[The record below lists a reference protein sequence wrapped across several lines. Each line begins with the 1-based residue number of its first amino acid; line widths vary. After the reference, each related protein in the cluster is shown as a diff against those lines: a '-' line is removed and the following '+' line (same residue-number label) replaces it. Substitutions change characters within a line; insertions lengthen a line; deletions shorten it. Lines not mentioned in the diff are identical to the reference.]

1 MKLIHCADLHLD
13 SDMRTNLTKEQ
24 VKERKAEL
32 LNTFHRMVEYAA
44 ANDVQAILIA
54 GDLFDKKNVGVKARN
69 AVWDEIMHHEN
80 ILFYYLRGNH
90 DADSFLSAVE
100 TRPDN
105 LKLFEDT
112 WTTYELGGTVC
123 ISGLELNEKNA
134 SQAYVSLVLDA
145 ERFNI
150 VMLHGQEME
159 HRARDKAEVVSI
171 RELRNHFIDYLALGH
186 IHSYKFERLDSRGVY
201 CYPGCLEGRGYDEAG
216 MHGFVLLDIDEK
228 NKTFTH
234 EFIAFAKRQIYVE
247 PVDIT
252 DCNDMTDVQNRIEA
266 VLTDK
271 APAPEGMLKLVL
283 VGKVDISLVLDM
295 DLLLQK
301 LEGRFY
307 HVKLSNETSLR
318 VDYASLETEKSLKGE
333 FVRVVKASS
342 LTDEQKAAVIRL
354 GIQALTKED
363 IDICS

>member
-1 MKLIHCADLHLD
+1 M
-13 SDMRTNLTKEQ
+13 
-24 VKERKAEL
+24 
-32 LNTFHRMVEYAA
+32 
-44 ANDVQAILIA
+44 
-54 GDLFDKKNVGVKARN
+54 
-69 AVWDEIMHHEN
+69 
-80 ILFYYLRGNH
+80 
-90 DADSFLSAVE
+90 E

-216 MHGFVLLDIDEK
+216 VHGFVLLDIDEK

-271 APAPEGMLKLVL
+271 APAPEGMLKLML

>member
-44 ANDVQAILIA
+44 ANDVRAILIA
-54 GDLFDKKNVGVKARN
+54 GDLFDRKNVGVKARN
-69 AVWDEIMHHEN
+69 AVWDEIMHHEE
-80 ILFYYLRGNH
+80 IVFYYLRGNH

-100 TRPDN
+100 VRPDN
-105 LKLFEDT
+105 LKLFDDT
-112 WTTYELGGTVC
+112 WTTYELGAAVR
-123 ISGLELNEKNA
+123 ISGLELTEKNA

-145 ERFNI
+145 DRFNI

-159 HRARDKAEVVSI
+159 HKARDKAEVISL

-186 IHSYKFERLDSRGVY
+186 IHSHKFERLDSRGFY

-216 MHGFVLLDIDEK
+216 LHGFELLDIDEQ

-234 EFIAFAKRQIYVE
+234 EFVALAKRQIYVE
-247 PVDIT
+247 YVDIT
-252 DCNDMTDVQNRIEA
+252 DCRDMIEVYDRIEG
-266 VLTDK
+266 VLDDVS
-271 APAPEGMLKLVL
+271 PGSESMVKLVL
-283 VGKVDISLVLDM
+283 SGKVDVSLVLDT

-307 HVKLSNETSLR
+307 HMKLSNETSFK

-333 FVRVVKASS
+333 FVRVVKASP

-354 GIQALTKED
+354 GIQALMEEE

>member
-44 ANDVQAILIA
+44 ANDVRAILIA

-69 AVWDEIMHHEN
+69 AVWDEIIHHED
-80 ILFYYLRGNH
+80 ILFFYLRGNH

-100 TRPDN
+100 VKPDN

-112 WTTYELGGTVC
+112 WTTYELGDTVR
-123 ISGLELNEKNA
+123 ISGLELNGGNA
-134 SQAYVSLVLDA
+134 AQAYVSMVLDA
-145 ERFNI
+145 DKFNI

-159 HRARDKAEVVSI
+159 HTARDKAEVISMQ
-171 RELRNHFIDYLALGH
+171 ELRNHFIDYLALGH
-186 IHSYKFERLDSRGVY
+186 IHSHKFERLDSRGFY

-216 MHGFVLLDIDEK
+216 IHGFELLDIDEQS
-228 NKTFTH
+228 KTFTH

-247 PVDIT
+247 HVDIT
-252 DCNDMTDVQNRIEA
+252 DCSDLVEVRERIEE
-266 VLTDK
+266 VLDDQS
-271 APAPEGMLKLVL
+271 PAPESMVKLVL
-283 VGKVDISLVLDM
+283 SGKVDISLALDTE
-295 DLLLQK
+295 LLLQK

-307 HVKLSNETSLR
+307 HVKISDETSLK
-318 VDYASLETEKSLKGE
+318 VDYASLEKEKSLKGE
-333 FVRVVKASS
+333 FVRVVKESS
-342 LTDEQKAAVIRL
+342 LTEEQKAAVIRL

-363 IDICS
+363 IDICG

>member
-80 ILFYYLRGNH
+80 IQFYYLRGNH

-100 TRPDN
+100 VRPDN

-112 WTTYELGGTVC
+112 WTTYELGRTVR

-145 ERFNI
+145 DKFNI

-159 HRARDKAEVVSI
+159 HKARDKAEVISI
-171 RELRNHFIDYLALGH
+171 RELRGHFIDYLALGH
-186 IHSYKFERLDSRGVY
+186 IHSYKSERLDSRGVY

-216 MHGFVLLDIDEK
+216 VHGFVLLDIDEQ

-234 EFIAFAKRQIYVE
+234 QFIPFAKRQIYAE
-247 PVDIT
+247 SVDIT
-252 DCNDMTDVQNRIEA
+252 DCNDLTEVRSRIEA
-266 VLTDK
+266 VLTAK
-271 APAPEGMLKLVL
+271 NPSPESMVKLVL
-283 VGKVDISLVLDM
+283 VGKVDISFVLDT

-301 LEGRFY
+301 LRERFY
-307 HVKLSNETSLR
+307 HVKLSNETSLK
-318 VDYASLETEKSLKGE
+318 VDYVSLETEKSLKGE
-333 FVRVVKASS
+333 FVRIVKDSH
-342 LTDEQKAAVIRL
+342 LTDEEKAAVIRL